1 MQFAEGIRLA
11 LQQIWTEK
19 LKSFF
24 SLLGVIVGVMFLI
37 VVVSIVEGLDRY
49 VREDLASAVFGVNTV
64 TLRRWS
70 DGPNFG
76 GSGARARQRRPRIT
90 YEDWEAVREQ
100 ITVPARVGAES
111 DTGGEIVA
119 DNGQSVEN
127 VRIHAVSPEIMAIR
141 DWVVEKGRTFSPQ
154 EAERGTAVVV
164 LGTETAD
171 LLFENL
177 DPIGRRVRIRGF
189 PYRVIGILEEQ
200 GSLFGRSLDNQAIA
214 PARSPI
220 QAVTNPRGIVDQVVA
235 QAQDPAD
242 LRTLQGEIEGI
253 MRAQRRLRPA
263 EGNNFSVETAEDTLS
278 FWDNISRILF
288 LALPGLVAISLVVGG
303 IVIMNIML
311 VSVMERTREIGV
323 RKAIGARRRDI
334 LSQILIESV
343 TLSGVGAVVGVGVG
357 IGLTYLVRTLS
368 PLPAAVDAKWIALG
382 VSLGVIVGV
391 VSGVYPA
398 MQASK
403 LAPVD
408 ALRHE

>member
-49 VREDLASAVFGVNTV
+49 IREDLASAVFGVHTV

-141 DWVVEKGRTFSPQ
+141 DGWSKRGARFLLRRRSVAPPSSCSARKPRTSCSKIWIPS
-154 EAERGTAVVV
+154 AAVYAS
-164 LGTETAD
+164 AD
-171 LLFENL
+171 
-177 DPIGRRVRIRGF
+177 
-189 PYRVIGILEEQ
+189 
-200 GSLFGRSLDNQAIA
+200 
-214 PARSPI
+214 
-220 QAVTNPRGIVDQVVA
+220 
-235 QAQDPAD
+235 
-242 LRTLQGEIEGI
+242 
-253 MRAQRRLRPA
+253 
-263 EGNNFSVETAEDTLS
+263 
-278 FWDNISRILF
+278 SRI
-288 LALPGLVAISLVVGG
+288 A
-303 IVIMNIML
+303 
-311 VSVMERTREIGV
+311 
-323 RKAIGARRRDI
+323 
-334 LSQILIESV
+334 
-343 TLSGVGAVVGVGVG
+343 
-357 IGLTYLVRTLS
+357 
-368 PLPAAVDAKWIALG
+368 
-382 VSLGVIVGV
+382 
-391 VSGVYPA
+391 
-398 MQASK
+398 
-403 LAPVD
+403 
-408 ALRHE
+408 